1 MSILSQLIVNM
12 VVSLVYHICMRP
24 RAWAMGARQIF
35 LVHVRIKAYLTKF
48 LKFPYS
54 PFNIVCVGELVQEWP
69 AGCSR
74 LQGQPA
80 SLRQPRNHRRQG
92 LRQGFLQ
99 VCGLLGCDI
108 PTI

>member
-1 MSILSQLIVNM
+1 MNIITIDREYGGQLSPPHMYASKGLG
-12 VVSLVYHICMRP
+12 HEP
-24 RAWAMGARQIF
+24 RQIF
-35 LVHVRIKAYLTKF
+35 LVHDPIKVYLTKF
-48 LKFPYS
+48 LKLPYS

-69 AGCSR
+69 AGCPR

-80 SLRQPRNHRRQG
+80 SLRQPRDHRRQG